1 MSEMDMIMDMI
12 RCYTVSDP
20 PMRES
25 DCVYKFVQL
34 DFCGS

>member
-1 MSEMDMIMDMI
+1 MSEMDMIMDI
-12 RCYTVSDP
+12 RCYAVCDP
-20 PMRES
+20 PMREC